1 MGCLRANMVALRRT
15 VRGAMD
21 EFEQRLAAA
30 QAGDETAFVHL
41 FRSVQPT
48 LLRYLATLGGP
59 LAEGAAAE
67 TWVSIVRDLRRF
79 RGDEAGWR
87 SWVFTIGHAR
97 LRDAQR
103 RARREPVSVDADL
116 ERSAGPA
123 ADDVEASVGKPLST
137 QAALVLIGSLPRD
150 QAEAVL
156 LRYVVGL
163 DAPATARVLGKR
175 PGAVRVA
182 AHRGLHRLA
191 ILLGSEAETDLSAPS
206 GAEVT

>member
-1 MGCLRANMVALRRT
+1 
-15 VRGAMD
+15 MD

-30 QAGDETAFVHL
+30 QEGDEAAFVYL

-48 LLRYLATLGGP
+48 LLRYLTTLGGP
-59 LAEGAAAE
+59 LAEDAAAE
-67 TWVSIVRDLRRF
+67 TWVRVVRDFRRF
-79 RGDEAGWR
+79 RGDEVGWR

-103 RARREPVSVDADL
+103 RAGREPVTIDADL
-116 ERSAGPA
+116 EPALGPA
-123 ADDVEASVGKPLST
+123 ADDVEASVEELIST
-137 QAALVLIGSLPRD
+137 KSALALIGDLPRD

-182 AHRGLHRLA
+182 AHRGLRRLA
-191 ILLGSEAETDLSAPS
+191 TRLGSERVTDLTAPS
-206 GAEVT
+206 VAEMT

>member
-1 MGCLRANMVALRRT
+1 
-15 VRGAMD
+15 MD

-30 QAGDETAFVHL
+30 QEGDELAFVYL

-59 LAEGAAAE
+59 LAEDAAAE
-67 TWVSIVRDLRRF
+67 TWVSVVRDLHRF

-87 SWVFTIGHAR
+87 SWVFTIGHSR

-103 RARREPVSVDADL
+103 RAGREPAWVDAGL
-116 ERSAGPA
+116 EPALGPA
-123 ADDVEASVGKPLST
+123 ADDVASTVEELLST
-137 QAALVLIGSLPRD
+137 ESALALIGRLPRD

-156 LRYVVGL
+156 LRYVVGM
-163 DAPATARVLGKR
+163 DAPAAGRVLGKR

-182 AHRGLHRLA
+182 AHRGLRRLA
-191 ILLGSEAETDLSAPS
+191 DLLAPQGVTDPSAPS
-206 GAEVT
+206 VAEVT

>member
-1 MGCLRANMVALRRT
+1 
-15 VRGAMD
+15 MD
-21 EFEQRLAAA
+21 DFEHRLAAA
-30 QAGDETAFVHL
+30 KAGDEAAFVVL
-41 FRSVQPT
+41 FRSVQPM

-59 LAEGAAAE
+59 LAEDAAAE
-67 TWVSIVRDLRRF
+67 TWVRVVRDLGRF

-103 RARREPVSVDADL
+103 RAGREAVTVDADL
-116 ERSAGPA
+116 EPMLGPA
-123 ADDVEASVGKPLST
+123 ADDVEASVEELLST
-137 QAALVLIGSLPRD
+137 KAALTLIGRLPRD

-182 AHRGLHRLA
+182 AHRGLRRLA
-191 ILLGSEAETDLSAPS
+191 TLLEPEGVTDLTAASV
-206 GAEVT
+206 AEVT

>member
-1 MGCLRANMVALRRT
+1 
-15 VRGAMD
+15 MD

-59 LAEGAAAE
+59 LAEDAAAE

-103 RARREPVSVDADL
+103 RARREPVSVDANL
-116 ERSAGPA
+116 EPASGPA
-123 ADDVEASVGKPLST
+123 ADDVEASVEELLST
-137 QAALVLIGSLPRD
+137 ESALRLIGSLPRD

-163 DAPATARVLGKR
+163 DAPAAARVLGKR

-182 AHRGLHRLA
+182 AHRGLRRLA
-191 ILLGSEAETDLSAPS
+191 TLLGSEGVTDLTVPS
-206 GAEVT
+206 VAEVT

>member
-1 MGCLRANMVALRRT
+1 
-15 VRGAMD
+15 MD
-21 EFEQRLAAA
+21 EFDQRLAAA

-41 FRSVQPT
+41 FRSIQPT

-59 LAEGAAAE
+59 LAEDAAAE
-67 TWVSIVRDLRRF
+67 TWVSVVRDFRRF
-79 RGDEAGWR
+79 RGDEVGWR

-103 RARREPVSVDADL
+103 RAGREPASIDIDL
-116 ERSAGPA
+116 ERSVGPA
-123 ADDVEASVGKPLST
+123 ADDVEASVEEVLST
-137 QAALVLIGSLPRD
+137 EAALALIGNLPRD

-163 DAPATARVLGKR
+163 DAPATGRVLGKR

-182 AHRGLHRLA
+182 AHRGLRRLA
-191 ILLGSEAETDLSAPS
+191 TVLQSDGVTDLTASS
-206 GAEVT
+206 VAEVT

>member
-1 MGCLRANMVALRRT
+1 
-15 VRGAMD
+15 MD

-30 QAGDETAFVHL
+30 QEGDELAFVYL

-59 LAEGAAAE
+59 LAEDAAAE
-67 TWVSIVRDLRRF
+67 TWVSVVRDLHRF

-87 SWVFTIGHAR
+87 SWIFTIGHSR

-103 RARREPVSVDADL
+103 RAGREPVWVDAGL
-116 ERSAGPA
+116 EPALGPA
-123 ADDVEASVGKPLST
+123 ADDVASTVEELLST
-137 QAALVLIGSLPRD
+137 ESALALIGRLPRD

-156 LRYVVGL
+156 LRYVVGM
-163 DAPATARVLGKR
+163 DAPAAGRVLGKR

-182 AHRGLHRLA
+182 AHRGLRRLA
-191 ILLGSEAETDLSAPS
+191 DLLAPPGVTDPSAPS
-206 GAEVT
+206 VAEVT

>member
-1 MGCLRANMVALRRT
+1 
-15 VRGAMD
+15 MD

-30 QAGDETAFVHL
+30 QAGDEAAFVQL
-41 FRSVQPT
+41 FRSVQPI
-48 LLRYLATLGGP
+48 LVRYLATLGGP
-59 LAEGAAAE
+59 LAEDAAAE
-67 TWVSIVRDLRRF
+67 TWVRVVRDLHRF

-103 RARREPVSVDADL
+103 RARRETATVDAEL
-116 ERSAGPA
+116 EPMLGLA
-123 ADDVEASVGKPLST
+123 ADDVDASVEELLST
-137 QAALVLIGSLPRD
+137 ESALALIGRLPYD

-163 DAPATARVLGKR
+163 DAPSTARVLGKR

-182 AHRGLHRLA
+182 AHRGLRRLA
-191 ILLGSEAETDLSAPS
+191 TLLPSEGVTDLAAASV
-206 GAEVT
+206 AEVT

>member
-1 MGCLRANMVALRRT
+1 
-15 VRGAMD
+15 MD

-30 QAGDETAFVHL
+30 QAGDEAAFVHL

-59 LAEGAAAE
+59 LAEDAAAE
-67 TWVSIVRDLRRF
+67 TWMRVVRDLRRF

-103 RARREPVSVDADL
+103 RARREPVPFDADL
-116 ERSAGPA
+116 EPALGPA
-123 ADDVEASVGKPLST
+123 PDDVEASVEELLST
-137 QAALVLIGSLPRD
+137 ESALALIGRLPRQ
-150 QAEAVL
+150 QAEVVL

-182 AHRGLHRLA
+182 GHRGLRNLA
-191 ILLGSEAETDLSAPS
+191 TMLAAEGVTDPS
-206 GAEVT
+206 VRSVAEVR

>member
-1 MGCLRANMVALRRT
+1 MGVFAARMVRPHGW
-15 VRGAMD
+15 GAMD
-21 EFEQRLAAA
+21 DFEQRLAAA
-30 QAGDETAFVHL
+30 QTGDEAAFVDL

-59 LAEGAAAE
+59 LAEDAAAE
-67 TWVSIVRDLRRF
+67 TWVRVVRDLHQF

-103 RARREPVSVDADL
+103 RAGREAIPVDADL
-116 ERSAGPA
+116 EPALGPA
-123 ADDVEASVGKPLST
+123 SDDVEASVEERQST
-137 QAALVLIGSLPRD
+137 ESALALIGRLPRD

-163 DAPATARVLGKR
+163 EAPAAARVLGKR

-182 AHRGLHRLA
+182 AHRGLRRLA
-191 ILLGSEAETDLSAPS
+191 GMLAPQGVTDQTTPS
-206 GAEVT
+206 VAEVT

>member
-1 MGCLRANMVALRRT
+1 
-15 VRGAMD
+15 MD

-30 QAGDETAFVHL
+30 QTGDEAAFVDL

-59 LAEGAAAE
+59 LAEDAAAE
-67 TWVSIVRDLRRF
+67 TWVRVVRDLHKF

-103 RARREPVSVDADL
+103 RAGREPVSVDADL
-116 ERSAGPA
+116 ESALGPA
-123 ADDVEASVGKPLST
+123 ADDVEASVEELLST
-137 QAALVLIGSLPRD
+137 EAALAVIRSLPRD

-163 DAPATARVLGKR
+163 DAPAAARVLGKR

-182 AHRGLHRLA
+182 AHRGLRRLA
-191 ILLGSEAETDLSAPS
+191 ELLAPEGVTNLTS
-206 GAEVT
+206 PSVAEVT

>member
-1 MGCLRANMVALRRT
+1 MS
-15 VRGAMD
+15 

-30 QAGDETAFVHL
+30 QAGDEAAFVHL

-59 LAEGAAAE
+59 LAEDAAAE
-67 TWVSIVRDLRRF
+67 TWVSVVRDLHRF

-103 RARREPVSVDADL
+103 RAGRQPVPIDADL
-116 ERSAGPA
+116 ESALGPA
-123 ADDVEASVGKPLST
+123 ADDVEASVEELLST
-137 QAALVLIGSLPRD
+137 ESALALIGRLPRD

-156 LRYVVGL
+156 LRYVVGM
-163 DAPATARVLGKR
+163 DAPAAARVLGKR

-182 AHRGLHRLA
+182 AHRGLRRLA
-191 ILLGSEAETDLSAPS
+191 TVLAPEGVTDLTTSS
-206 GAEVT
+206 VAEVT

>member
-1 MGCLRANMVALRRT
+1 
-15 VRGAMD
+15 MD

-30 QAGDETAFVHL
+30 QAGDEAAFVDL
-41 FRSVQPT
+41 FRSIQPI

-59 LAEGAAAE
+59 LAEDAAAE
-67 TWVSIVRDLRRF
+67 TWVRVVRDLGRF

-87 SWVFTIGHAR
+87 SWFLTIGHAR

-103 RARREPVSVDADL
+103 RAGREAVAVEADF
-116 ERSAGPA
+116 ESALGPA
-123 ADDVEASVGKPLST
+123 ADDVEASVEALVST
-137 QAALVLIGSLPRD
+137 EAALALIGRLPRD

-182 AHRGLHRLA
+182 AHRGLRRLA
-191 ILLGSEAETDLSAPS
+191 TLLEAEGVTDLTAPS
-206 GAEVT
+206 VAEVT

>member
-1 MGCLRANMVALRRT
+1 
-15 VRGAMD
+15 MD
-21 EFEQRLAAA
+21 DFEQRLAAA
-30 QAGDETAFVHL
+30 KAGDEAAFVVL
-41 FRSVQPT
+41 FRSVQPM
-48 LLRYLATLGGP
+48 LVRYLATLGGP
-59 LAEGAAAE
+59 LAEDAAAE
-67 TWVSIVRDLRRF
+67 TWVRVVRDLGRF

-103 RARREPVSVDADL
+103 RAGREAAAVDADL
-116 ERSAGPA
+116 ESALGPA
-123 ADDVEASVGKPLST
+123 ADDVEASVGELVST
-137 QAALVLIGSLPRD
+137 EAALALIGRLPRD

-182 AHRGLHRLA
+182 AHRGLRRLA
-191 ILLGSEAETDLSAPS
+191 TLLQPEGVTDLTAPS
-206 GAEVT
+206 VAEVT

>member
-1 MGCLRANMVALRRT
+1 ME
-15 VRGAMD
+15 
-21 EFEQRLAAA
+21 EFEQRLASAR
-30 QAGDETAFVHL
+30 AGDEVAFVHL

-48 LLRYLATLGGP
+48 LLRYLATLGGQ
-59 LAEGAAAE
+59 LAEDAAAE
-67 TWVSIVRDLRRF
+67 TWVSVVRDLRRF

-103 RARREPVSVDADL
+103 RAGREPVSVDTDL
-116 ERSAGPA
+116 EPALGPA
-123 ADDVEASVGKPLST
+123 ADDVEASVEELLST
-137 QAALVLIGSLPRD
+137 ESALALIGRLPRD

-163 DAPATARVLGKR
+163 DAPATAKVLGKR

-182 AHRGLHRLA
+182 AHRGLRRLA
-191 ILLGSEAETDLSAPS
+191 TLLPAGLTDPTASTV
-206 GAEVT
+206 AEVP